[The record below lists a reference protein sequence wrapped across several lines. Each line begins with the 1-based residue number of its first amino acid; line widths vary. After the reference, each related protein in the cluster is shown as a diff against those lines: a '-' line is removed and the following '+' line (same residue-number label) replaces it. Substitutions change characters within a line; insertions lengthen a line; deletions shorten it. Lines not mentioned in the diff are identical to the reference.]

1 MHFGLTYDL
10 RRDYLAE
17 GFSAEATA
25 EFDADET
32 IDALAAT
39 IAACGHTVTRIGH
52 GRALAQRLVAGER
65 WDMVFT
71 IAEGMYGRAREA
83 QVPALLE
90 LYNIPYVG
98 SDPLVCAATLDK
110 AVAKT
115 LVRAAGVRTPAF
127 AVVRSVA
134 DIAGVHLQ
142 FPLFVKPVAEGTGK
156 GISRVSRV
164 TDAAH
169 LRQICLELLGQ
180 FQQPVLIEEFLPGRE
195 FTVGIVGTGAQARV
209 IGLMEIVFFNAAAGT
224 IYSYDVK
231 ETWEQHVRYAVPAP
245 GALRADVEA
254 TARGAFRALE
264 CRDMARVDVRLDGQ
278 GQAHFIE
285 VNPLPGLHPGH
296 SDLPILAGLNGIT
309 YPALLGAILDS
320 ACARLPAP

>member
-17 GFSAEATA
+17 GFSPEATA

-32 IDALAAT
+32 VDALAAA

-52 GRALAQRLVAGER
+52 GRALAQRLVAGAR
-65 WDMVFT
+65 WDIVFT

-110 AVAKT
+110 AIAKT
-115 LVRAAGVRTPAF
+115 LVRAAGVRTPPF
-127 AVVRSVA
+127 AVVRSTA
-134 DIAGVHLQ
+134 DIARVQLQ

-164 TDAAH
+164 TDAAQ
-169 LRQICLELLGQ
+169 LRQAGMVLLCFTGDQVCLDGAKRTAGAAPSRTIQ
-180 FQQPVLIEEFLPGRE
+180 TSISQKDWGKVL
-195 FTVGIVGTGAQARV
+195 QAR
-209 IGLMEIVFFNAAAGT
+209 
-224 IYSYDVK
+224 SYTMMV
-231 ETWEQHVRYAVPAP
+231 VPP
-245 GALRADVEA
+245 R
-254 TARGAFRALE
+254 
-264 CRDMARVDVRLDGQ
+264 
-278 GQAHFIE
+278 
-285 VNPLPGLHPGH
+285 P
-296 SDLPILAGLNGIT
+296 
-309 YPALLGAILDS
+309 
-320 ACARLPAP
+320 